1 MPARDE
7 SQGEGWKL
15 ASITGGEHLR
25 KTLAMYHELGIE
37 TRMEE
42 INPRDCGGCT
52 ECYQANNEIIYRV
65 YTKMHSGRRAEQPMK
80 ETS

>member
-1 MPARDE
+1 MPVRAE

-15 ASITGGEHLR
+15 ASITGGAHLR

-37 TRMEE
+37 TRLEE
-42 INPRDCGGCT
+42 INPRECGGCT
-52 ECYQANNEIIYRV
+52 ECYQANNEIMYRV
-65 YTKMHSGRRAEQPMK
+65 FTKMHDGREAEQPMK

>member
-1 MPARDE
+1 MPARDKSPE
-7 SQGEGWKL
+7 EGWRL

-25 KTLAMYHELGIE
+25 KTLAMYDELGIE
-37 TRMEE
+37 TQLEE
-42 INPRDCGGCT
+42 ISPKDCGGCT

-65 YTKMHSGRRAEQPMK
+65 YTRTPDSNRAEQPTK

>member
-1 MPARDE
+1 MPVRDE

-25 KTLAMYHELGIE
+25 KTQAMYHELGIE
-37 TRMEE
+37 TRLEE

-52 ECYQANNEIIYRV
+52 DCYQANNEIMYRV
-65 YTKMHSGRRAEQPMK
+65 YTKMHNGRRAEEPMK
-80 ETS
+80 GTS

>member
-1 MPARDE
+1 MPVRDK
-7 SQGEGWKL
+7 SQEEGWKL

-37 TRMEE
+37 TRLEE
-42 INPRDCGGCT
+42 INPKDCGACT
-52 ECYQANNEIIYRV
+52 ECYQANNEIMYRV
-65 YTKMHSGRRAEQPMK
+65 YTKMHDGRRAEQPIK